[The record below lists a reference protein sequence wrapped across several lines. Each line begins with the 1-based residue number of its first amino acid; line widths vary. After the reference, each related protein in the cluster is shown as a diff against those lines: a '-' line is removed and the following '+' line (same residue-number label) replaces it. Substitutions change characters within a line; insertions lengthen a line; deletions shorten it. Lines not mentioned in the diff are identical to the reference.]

1 MSAMLEREAKRR
13 GMTVTELT
21 DDVNATPDALVR
33 DIVADARKGI
43 SKSQSM
49 ITARPE
55 AEPTRRSNR
64 GWVEPEATSTSTRG
78 RVD

>member
-13 GMTVTELT
+13 GITVTELLMF
-21 DDVNATPDALVR
+21 NATPDALVR

-49 ITARPE
+49 VTARPE

-64 GWVEPEATSTSTRG
+64 GWVSQSHFNLHQGSR
-78 RVD
+78 